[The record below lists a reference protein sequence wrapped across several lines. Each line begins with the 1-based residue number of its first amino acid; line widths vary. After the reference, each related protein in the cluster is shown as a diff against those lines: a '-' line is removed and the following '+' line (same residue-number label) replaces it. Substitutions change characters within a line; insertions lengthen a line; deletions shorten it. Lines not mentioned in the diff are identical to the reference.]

1 MAQKIRNI
9 VVCMAGVAMLLLT
22 ASTVSAQGRLI
33 LNGGKVTLANGA
45 TVVIDNPASNAITR
59 TTSGHIISEGENNIV
74 QWNMRTTA
82 GTYTIPWGYGS
93 SNYIPLT
100 FTKTAGTGNGGFKF
114 STYHTTTN
122 NSIRP
127 SGVTNL
133 NGSTGADISS
143 FAVDRFWQINATG
156 YTTKPT
162 LNNIIMSYVGSEYD
176 APNEVSLESKLTAQR
191 WNAATASWVGYV
203 SGGVVN
209 ATANTVTIPSISA
222 TNLQPWWMVAYPG
235 SNMHWVA
242 ASNSVWSNAANWSTA
257 AGGTG
262 GAGVPTAADAVYF
275 ESNKVT
281 NCTIDMNAT
290 MYSLNIQTGY
300 TGTISQGANPVSVG
314 SAATF
319 GDGIFQG
326 GSADVTVNGPFAITG
341 AKFTAPASTLDLKNN
356 FSLTAGT
363 FTHNNGTLKLSGTSG
378 KQTITSS
385 SVNTFNNITVT
396 NTSAATGAS
405 IESSQNLAGVLTLG
419 NNVVFDADG
428 SANTA
433 ILTLLSTGDSPTR
446 DAAIG
451 ILPAGAQVSGNV
463 TVQRYMAIEGPG
475 KGRIY
480 RYIASP
486 LQAATVVDIQKEISI
501 TGTFTGTS
509 KCSGCTTAAS
519 MFSYNEKILT
529 DLNKNGIADADDG
542 YEGFP
547 IASNTEVLTPGK
559 GYAMFVRGNLM
570 TTALWDVR
578 GQINAGNITPVTFPL
593 TFTSSGKI
601 DNDGWNLVGNPFPST
616 IDWDAAKGWTKTNVD
631 AAIYIRD
638 NGLTNTQIAAWNG
651 VTGTN
656 GGSSRIAMGQGFWVK
671 ANGNGTPVLKA
682 DENVKAAGTQT
693 TFYRKAT
700 PENLLRITLANTT
713 TRDEAVVHFRDD
725 ASEKFDSHAD
735 ALKLANATFNLS
747 SLMADGQALAIN
759 SLPALGCNNSIKLNV
774 TDIAAGNYTLNFS
787 EYETFPAALQISLTD
802 NFTNSTINVRD
813 TKSYSFAVTSQAA
826 SYGNNRFTVNFGW
839 PAVQSDF
846 AVTAQNICA
855 GSDAIVQISN
865 SQSYIAYT
873 AQVKNSSIASVPV
886 TGNGNSIQV
895 KVPNAGLTSGVDTL
909 VVTAAL
915 NSCSQSVVKTVAI
928 RVEKPAAVFVQN
940 GKLCNSGAVTLNASG
955 APANGAY
962 RWYESAQATTPIAD
976 QKEKSYTTPVLQQTK
991 TYYVAGVSA
1000 MGCEGTRQAVVAE
1013 IVAPK
1018 NVTIEVKGDSLV
1030 SNYASGNQW
1039 YLNQSMLTG
1048 ATSQAIAAT
1057 KSGIY
1062 TVEAT
1067 FNGCTTT
1074 AAREMIIAG
1083 NEHEAI
1089 SVSVYP
1095 NPVVNELH
1103 IEVPASGYNLNTFR
1117 LINAAGQPVGTIEL
1131 QREGNNWIGSFDMK
1145 RYPSGVYIVQST
1157 DAASVVEVKV
1167 VKN

>member
-1 MAQKIRNI
+1 MAQKIKHI
-9 VVCMAGVAMLLLT
+9 VVCMAGLAMLLLT
-22 ASTVSAQGRLI
+22 ASMVAAQGRLI

-59 TTSGHIISEGENNIV
+59 TSGHIISEGENNIL
-74 QWNMRTTA
+74 QWNLRTTT

-100 FTKTAGTGNGGFKF
+100 FTKTAGTGSGRFKF
-114 STYHTTTN
+114 STYHTTSN
-122 NSIRP
+122 NSVRP
-127 SGVTNL
+127 AGVTNL
-133 NGSTGADISS
+133 NGTTGADISS

-156 YTTKPT
+156 YTAKPT
-162 LNNIIMSYVGSEYD
+162 LNNIVMSYAGSEYD
-176 APNEVSLESKLTAQR
+176 APNDVTLESKLTAQR
-191 WNAATASWVGYV
+191 WNATTSSWIDYI

-209 ATANTVTIPSISA
+209 ATANTVTIPTINA
-222 TNLQPWWMVAYPG
+222 ANLEPWWMVAYPG

-242 ASNSVWSNAANWSTA
+242 SSNSVWSNTANWSTV
-257 AGGTG
+257 AGGPG
-262 GAGVPTAADAVYF
+262 GAGIPTAADAVYF

-300 TGTISQGANPVSVG
+300 TGTITQGTNPVSVG
-314 SAATF
+314 GNATF

-326 GSADVTVNGPFAITG
+326 GAADVTVNGPFAIAGT
-341 AKFTAPASTLDLKNN
+341 KFTAPSTTLDLKNN

-378 KQTITSS
+378 KQTITSNI
-385 SVNTFNNITVT
+385 VNTFNNITVT

-428 SANTA
+428 STNTA
-433 ILTLLSTGDSPTR
+433 IFTLLSTGDSPTR
-446 DAAIG
+446 DASIG
-451 ILPAGAQVSGNV
+451 ILPAGASVSGNV

-486 LQAATVVDIQKEISI
+486 LQAATVSDIQKEISI
-501 TGTFTGTS
+501 TGAFTGTS

-519 MFSYNEKILT
+519 MFTYNEKILT
-529 DLNKNGIADADDG
+529 DLNKNGVADADDG

-547 IASNTEVLTPGK
+547 VASNAETLTPGK

-578 GQINAGNITPVTFPL
+578 GVINSGNVTPVTLPV

-616 IDWDAAKGWTKTNVD
+616 IDWDASSGWTKTNID

-638 NGLTNTQIAAWNG
+638 NGLANTQIAAWNG
-651 VTGTN
+651 VVGTN

-671 ANGNGTPVLKA
+671 ANGNGTPVLRA
-682 DENVKAAGTQT
+682 NENVKAAGTQT
-693 TFYRKAT
+693 TFYRKAA

-747 SLMADGQALAIN
+747 SLMTDGQALAIN
-759 SLPALGCNNSIKLNV
+759 SLPELGCNNSIKLNV

-802 NFTNSTINVRD
+802 NFTNSTVNVRD
-813 TKSYSFAVTSQAA
+813 AKSYSFAVTSQAA
-826 SYGNNRFTVNFGW
+826 SYGSNRFTVNFAW
-839 PAVQSDF
+839 PTVQSDF
-846 AVTAQNICA
+846 AVTAQSICS

-865 SQSYIAYT
+865 SQSYITYT
-873 AQVKNSSIASVPV
+873 AQVKNSTLASAPV
-886 TGNGNSIQV
+886 VGNGNAIQV
-895 KVPNAGLTSGVDTL
+895 KVPGAGLTAGIDTL
-909 VVTAAL
+909 VVTAAM
-915 NSCSQSVVKTVAI
+915 NSCSQSVVKAVAI
-928 RVEKPAAVFVQN
+928 QVEKPADVSVQN

-955 APANGAY
+955 APANGTY
-962 RWYESAQATTPIAD
+962 RWYESAQATAPIAG

-991 TYYVAGVSA
+991 TYYVAAVSS
-1000 MGCEGTRQAVVAE
+1000 MGCEGARQAITAE
-1013 IVAPK
+1013 IVNPK
-1018 NVTIEVKGDSLV
+1018 NVTIEIKGDSLV
-1030 SNYASGNQW
+1030 SNYTAGNQW
-1039 YLNQSMLTG
+1039 YFNQSMLMG
-1048 ATSQAIAAT
+1048 ATEQAITAT
-1057 KSGIY
+1057 KSGVY
-1062 TVEAT
+1062 TVEAI

-1074 AAREMIIAG
+1074 ATREMIIAG
-1083 NEHEAI
+1083 TEHEAI

-1103 IEVPASGYNLNTFR
+1103 IEVPVSGSNLNMFR
-1117 LINAAGQPVGTIEL
+1117 LINAAGQPVTTIEL
-1131 QREGNNWIGSFDMK
+1131 QRDGSNWTGNVDMK
-1145 RYPSGVYIVQST
+1145 HYASGVYILQST
-1157 DAASVVEVKV
+1157 DAASLVEVKV
-1167 VKN
+1167 IKN

>member
-1 MAQKIRNI
+1 
-9 VVCMAGVAMLLLT
+9 MLLLT
-22 ASTVSAQGRLI
+22 ASPVSAQGRLI

-59 TTSGHIISEGENNIV
+59 TTSGHIISEGENNIL
-74 QWNMRTTA
+74 QWNIRTTT

-100 FTKTAGTGNGGFKF
+100 FTKTAGTGSGRFKF
-114 STYHTTTN
+114 STYHTTSN
-122 NSIRP
+122 NSVRP
-127 SGVTNL
+127 TGVTNL
-133 NGSTGADISS
+133 NGTTGADISS
-143 FAVDRFWQINATG
+143 FAVDRFWQINAIG
-156 YTTKPT
+156 YTTKPV
-162 LNNIIMSYVGSEYD
+162 LNNVIMSYVGSEYEV
-176 APNEVSLESKLTAQR
+176 PNEISLESKLTAQR
-191 WNAATASWVGYV
+191 WNATTSSWVDYS

-209 ATANTVTIPSISA
+209 ATANTVTIPSITA

-242 ASNSVWSNAANWSTA
+242 SSNSVWSNASNWSTL
-257 AGGTG
+257 AGGAG

-314 SAATF
+314 STATF
-319 GDGIFQG
+319 GDGLFQG
-326 GSADVTVNGPFAITG
+326 GSADVTVNGPFAISG
-341 AKFTAPASTLDLKNN
+341 AKFTAPSAILDLKNN

-363 FTHNNGTLKLSGTSG
+363 FAHNNGTLKLSGTSG

-385 SVNTFNNITVT
+385 SATTFNNITVT

-405 IESSQNLAGVLTLG
+405 IESNQNLAGVLTLG
-419 NNVVFDADG
+419 SNVVFDADG
-428 SANTA
+428 STNTA
-433 ILTLLSTGDSPTR
+433 ILTLLSTGDNPTR
-446 DAAIG
+446 DASIG
-451 ILPAGAQVSGNV
+451 ILPAGAKVSGSV

-486 LQAATVVDIQKEISI
+486 LQAATVADIQKEIAV

-519 MFSYNEKILT
+519 MFAYNEKILT

-542 YEGFP
+542 YENFP
-547 IASNTEVLTPGK
+547 VASNTETLAPGK

-578 GQINAGNITPVTFPL
+578 GEINTGNVTPVSFPM

-616 IDWDAAKGWTKTNVD
+616 IDWDAAKGWTKTNID

-638 NGLTNTQIAAWNG
+638 NGLANTQIAAWNG
-651 VTGTN
+651 IVGTN

-671 ANGNGTPVLKA
+671 ANGNGTPVLRA

-693 TFYRKAT
+693 TFYRKAS

-713 TRDEAVVHFRDD
+713 TRDEAIVHFRDD

-747 SLMADGQALAIN
+747 SFMTDGQALAIN
-759 SLPALGCNNSIKLNV
+759 SLPALGCNNSVKLNV

-802 NFTNSTINVRD
+802 NFTNSTINVREA
-813 TKSYSFAVTSQAA
+813 KSYSFAVTSQVA
-826 SYGNNRFTVNFGW
+826 SYGNNRFTVNFAW
-839 PAVQSDF
+839 PGVQSDF
-846 AVTAQNICA
+846 AVTAQNICS

-865 SQSYIAYT
+865 SQSYITYT
-873 AQVKNSSIASVPV
+873 AQVKNSTTASAPV
-886 TGNGNSIQV
+886 IGNGSAIQV
-895 KVPNAGLTSGVDTL
+895 KVPNASLTAGIDTL
-909 VVTAAL
+909 VVTAAI

-928 RVEKPAAVFVQN
+928 QVEKAADVSVQN
-940 GKLCNSGAVTLNASG
+940 GKQCNTGAVTLHASG
-955 APANGAY
+955 APANGSY
-962 RWYESAQATTPIAD
+962 RWYESAQAASPIAAQN
-976 QKEKSYTTPVLQQTK
+976 QKSFTTPVLLQTK
-991 TYYVAGVSA
+991 TYYVAAVSA
-1000 MGCEGTRQAVVAE
+1000 MGCEGTRKAVVAE

-1018 NVTIEVKGDSLV
+1018 NVAIEVKGDSLV
-1030 SNYASGNQW
+1030 SNYTSGNQW
-1039 YLNQSMLTG
+1039 YFNQSMLSG
-1048 ATSQAIAAT
+1048 ATEQTITAT
-1057 KSGIY
+1057 KSGVY

-1074 AAREMIIAG
+1074 ATREMIIAG
-1083 NEHEAI
+1083 NEHE
-1089 SVSVYP
+1089 SVSISVYP

-1103 IEVPASGYNLNTFR
+1103 IEVPASSNLNVFR

-1131 QREGNNWIGSFDMK
+1131 QRDGNNWTGNFDMK
-1145 RYPSGVYIVQST
+1145 HYPSGVYIVQST
-1157 DAASVVEVKV
+1157 DAASAVEVKV
-1167 VKN
+1167 IKK

>member
-1 MAQKIRNI
+1 MAQKIKHI
-9 VVCMAGVAMLLLT
+9 VVCMAGLAMLLLT

-45 TVVIDNPASNAITR
+45 TVVIDNPATNAITR
-59 TTSGHIISEGENNIV
+59 TSGHIISEGENNVV
-74 QWNMRTTA
+74 QWNLRTTT

-100 FTKTAGTGNGGFKF
+100 FTKTAGTGSGRFKF
-114 STYHTTTN
+114 STYHTTSA
-122 NSIRP
+122 NSVRP
-127 SGVTNL
+127 AGVTNL
-133 NGSTGADISS
+133 NGTTGADMSL
-143 FAVDRFWQINATG
+143 FAVDRFWQISAIG

-162 LNNIIMSYVGSEYD
+162 LNNVVMSYVGTEYD
-176 APNEVSLESKLTAQR
+176 APNEVTTESKLTAQR
-191 WNAATASWVGYV
+191 WNATTSSWVDYI

-209 ATANTVTIPSISA
+209 ATANTVTIPSISG

-242 ASNSVWSNAANWSTA
+242 SSNSVWSNAANWSTA
-257 AGGTG
+257 AGGPG
-262 GAGVPTAADAVYF
+262 GAGIPTAADAVYF

-300 TGTISQGANPVSVG
+300 TGTISQGTNPVTVG
-314 SAATF
+314 STATF

-326 GSADVTVNGPFAITG
+326 GSGNVAVTGPFTISG
-341 AKFTAPASTLDLKNN
+341 AKFTAPSSTLDLKGN

-363 FTHNNGTLKLSGTSG
+363 FTHNNGTLRLSGTNG

-385 SVNTFNNITVT
+385 TVNTFNNITVT

-428 SANTA
+428 NSNNA
-433 ILTLLSTGDSPTR
+433 IFTLLSTGDSPTR

-451 ILPAGAQVSGNV
+451 VLPAGAKVSGNV

-486 LQAATVVDIQKEISI
+486 LQAATVADIQKEISI
-501 TGTFTGTS
+501 TGAFTGTS

-519 MFSYNEKILT
+519 MFAYNEKILT
-529 DLNKNGIADADDG
+529 DLNKNGVADADDG

-547 IASNTEVLTPGK
+547 VASNTETLAPGK

-578 GQINAGNITPVTFPL
+578 GEINTGNVTPVTFPM

-601 DNDGWNLVGNPFPST
+601 GNDGWNLVGNPFPST
-616 IDWDAAKGWTKTNVD
+616 IDWDATNGWTKTNVD

-651 VTGTN
+651 AVGTN

-671 ANGNGTPVLKA
+671 ANGNGAPVLRA

-693 TFYRKAT
+693 TFFRKAT

-787 EYETFPAALQISLTD
+787 EYETFPEALQISLTD
-802 NFTNSTINVRD
+802 NFTNSTINVREA
-813 TKSYSFAVTSQAA
+813 KSYSFAVTSQAA

-839 PAVQSDF
+839 PTVQSDF
-846 AVTAQNICA
+846 PITAQNICS
-855 GSDAIVQISN
+855 GSDAVVQINN
-865 SQSYIAYT
+865 SQSYISYT
-873 AQVKNSSIASVPV
+873 AQVKNSTITSAPV
-886 TGNGNSIQV
+886 TGNGSAIQV
-895 KVPNAGLTSGVDTL
+895 KVPNAGLTSGIDTL
-909 VVTAAL
+909 VVTASI

-928 RVEKPAAVFVQN
+928 QVEKSTEVSVQN
-940 GKLCNSGAVTLNASG
+940 GKLCDSGSVTLNASG
-955 APANGAY
+955 APANGSY
-962 RWYESAQATTPIAD
+962 RWYESAQATTPIAG
-976 QKEKSYTTPVLQQTK
+976 QKEKSYTTPVLLQTK
-991 TYYVAGVSA
+991 TYYVAAVSA

-1018 NVTIEVKGDSLV
+1018 NVTIEVSGDSLV
-1030 SNYASGNQW
+1030 SNYTSGNQW
-1039 YLNQSMLTG
+1039 YFNQSILTG
-1048 ATSQAIAAT
+1048 ATGQAITAM
-1057 KSGIY
+1057 KSGVY

-1067 FNGCTTT
+1067 FNGCITSAT
-1074 AAREMIIAG
+1074 REMIIAG
-1083 NEHEAI
+1083 TEQEAI

-1095 NPVVNELH
+1095 NPVMNELH
-1103 IEVPASGYNLNTFR
+1103 IEVPASNRELNTFR
-1117 LINAAGQPVGTIEL
+1117 LINAAGQPVATIEL
-1131 QREGNNWIGSFDMK
+1131 QRDGSHWTGTFDMK
-1145 RYPSGVYIVQST
+1145 RFASGVYIVQSM
-1157 DAASVVEVKV
+1157 DAGSVVEVKV
-1167 VKN
+1167 VKK

>member
-1 MAQKIRNI
+1 MAQKIKSI
-9 VVCMAGVAMLLLT
+9 VVCMAGVAMLLLS
-22 ASTVSAQGRLI
+22 ASAVHAQGRLI

-45 TVVIDNPASNAITR
+45 TVVIDNAATNGITR
-59 TTSGHIISEGENNIV
+59 VSGHIISEGENNTI

-100 FTKTAGTGNGGFKF
+100 FTKTAGTGSGRFKF
-114 STYHTTTN
+114 STYHTASN
-122 NSIRP
+122 NTILP
-127 SGVTNL
+127 TGVTNL
-133 NGSTGADISS
+133 NGTTGADISS
-143 FAVDRFWQINATG
+143 FAVDRFWQINALG
-156 YTTKPT
+156 YTTKPALT
-162 LNNIIMSYVGSEYD
+162 NVIMSYVGSEYD
-176 APNEVSLESKLTAQR
+176 VPNEVSLESKLTAQR
-191 WNAATASWVGYV
+191 WNATTSSWVDYI

-242 ASNSVWSNAANWSTA
+242 SSNSVWNNAANWSTV
-257 AGGTG
+257 AGGPG

-275 ESNKVT
+275 ESNKPT

-300 TGTISQGANPVSVG
+300 TGTINQGTNTMSVG
-314 SAATF
+314 SAASF

-326 GSADVTVNGPFAITG
+326 GAADVTVNGPFAISG
-341 AKFTAPASTLDLKNN
+341 SKFTAPSATLDLKNN
-356 FSLTAGT
+356 FSLTGGT
-363 FTHNNGTLKLSGTSG
+363 YAHNNGTLKLSGTNG
-378 KQTITSS
+378 KQTITSN

-419 NNVVFDADG
+419 SNVVFDADG
-428 SANTA
+428 NSNTA

-446 DAAIG
+446 DASIG
-451 ILPAGAQVSGNV
+451 ILPAGAKVSGNV

-475 KGRIY
+475 KRIY

-486 LQAATVVDIQKEISI
+486 LQNATVADVQKEISI
-501 TGTFTGTS
+501 TGPFTGTS
-509 KCSGCTTAAS
+509 KCSGCTTSAS

-529 DLNKNGIADADDG
+529 DINKSGIADADDG

-547 IASNTEVLTPGK
+547 VASNTEVLTPGK

-578 GQINAGNITPVTFPL
+578 GVINAGNVTPITFPMNY
-593 TFTSSGKI
+593 TSSSKI
-601 DNDGWNLVGNPFPST
+601 ANDGWNLVGNPFPST
-616 IDWDAAKGWTKTNVD
+616 IDWGAAKGWTKTNID

-651 VTGTN
+651 VVGTN
-656 GGSSRIAMGQGFWVK
+656 GGSSRIAIGQGFWVK
-671 ANGNGTPVLKA
+671 ANGNGTPVLRA

-693 TFYRKAT
+693 TFFRTGA
-700 PENLLRITLANTT
+700 PEDLLRITLANAT
-713 TRDEAVVHFRDD
+713 TRDEAIIHFRKD
-725 ASEKFDSHAD
+725 ASENFDSHAD

-747 SLMADGQALAIN
+747 SLMNNGEALAIN

-774 TDIAAGNYTLNFS
+774 TDVAAGNYTLNFS
-787 EYETFPAALQISLTD
+787 EYESFPAALQILLTD
-802 NFTNSTINVRD
+802 NFTNSTINVREA
-813 TKSYSFAVTSQAA
+813 KSYSFAVTSQAA
-826 SYGNNRFTVNFGW
+826 SYGNSRFSVNFAW

-846 AVTAQNICA
+846 AVSAQNICS
-855 GSDAIVQISN
+855 GSDAVVQISN
-865 SQSYIAYT
+865 SQSYITYT
-873 AQVKNSSIASVPV
+873 AQVKNTTITSAPV
-886 TGNGNSIQV
+886 AGNGKAIQV
-895 KVPNAGLTSGVDTL
+895 NVPKASLVAGIDTL
-909 VVTAAL
+909 VVTAAI
-915 NSCSQSVVKTVAI
+915 NSCSQSVVKTIAI
-928 RVEKPAAVFVQN
+928 QVEKSTDVSVQN
-940 GKLCNSGAVTLNASG
+940 GKLCTGGEVTLSASG
-955 APANGAY
+955 APANGSY
-962 RWYESAQATTPIAD
+962 RWYESAQATTAIAG
-976 QKEKSYTTPVLQQTK
+976 QKEKSYTTPVLQQSK
-991 TYYVAGVSA
+991 TYYVAAVSA
-1000 MGCEGTRQAVVAE
+1000 MGCEGTRKAVVAE

-1030 SNYASGNQW
+1030 SNYSSNNQW
-1039 YLNQSMLTG
+1039 YFNQSMLTG
-1048 ATSQAIAAT
+1048 ATTQAITAT

-1067 FNGCTTT
+1067 FNGCTTSAT
-1074 AAREMIIAG
+1074 REMIIAG
-1083 NEHEAI
+1083 TEHEAV

-1095 NPVVNELH
+1095 NPVVNELR
-1103 IEVPASGYNLNTFR
+1103 IEVPATTRELSTFR

-1131 QREGNNWIGSFDMK
+1131 QRNGSNWTGTFDMK
-1145 RYPSGVYIVQST
+1145 HYASGVYILQST
-1157 DAASVVEVKV
+1157 DAASTVEVKII
-1167 VKN
+1167 KN